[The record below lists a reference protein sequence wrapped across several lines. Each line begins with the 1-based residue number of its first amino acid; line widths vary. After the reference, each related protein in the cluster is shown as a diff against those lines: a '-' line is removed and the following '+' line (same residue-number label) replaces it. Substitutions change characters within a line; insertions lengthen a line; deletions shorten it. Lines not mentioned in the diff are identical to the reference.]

1 MSCQQIEL
9 AFHLEQRQWPLD
21 LEKNPI
27 FLVQAVYMSILSA
40 VHDKDL
46 LQLRGQ
52 DISLLLSSRYLEL
65 PSIHARSSHFRQVI
79 EHSQVEES
87 TFYEVD
93 VQAAKW
99 KWINATFKLNIL
111 YFE

>member
-1 MSCQQIEL
+1 MPISID
-9 AFHLEQRQWPLD
+9 FH
-21 LEKNPI
+21 I
-27 FLVQAVYMSILSA
+27 LVQNYQASIMVHIGAGDMPVYMSILSA

>member
-1 MSCQQIEL
+1 MPISVDFLIL
-9 AFHLEQRQWPLD
+9 FLD
-21 LEKNPI
+21 YQESMIHIGARDVP
-27 FLVQAVYMSILSA
+27 VYMSIQSA

-52 DISLLLSSRYLEL
+52 DIFLPLSSRYLEL
-65 PSIHARSSHFRQVI
+65 PSIHAHSSHFRQVI

-93 VQAAKW
+93 VQAAK
-99 KWINATFKLNIL
+99 
-111 YFE
+111 